1 MTENILEFRNVSK
14 QFAGIHAL
22 NKVSFSVKRGEIHAL
37 VGENGAGKSTLMKI
51 VSGFYPQGDYEG
63 SVLIDEQEIQFKKI
77 TDAEKAGVA
86 IIYQEFALVPKLSI
100 IDNIFLGHEIRT
112 STGSIDM
119 IAQDKKARELLDMI
133 GLNVNPFIVIQELG
147 VGQQQ
152 LVEIAKAIN
161 RNARIIIFD
170 EPTAALNEKESKQLL
185 DLIRV
190 FKSRQITCLYV
201 SHKLEEVLDV
211 SDRLTIL
218 RDGSTVIT
226 DQVKGNQEINES
238 RVISYMVGRTIENRF
253 PWIEK
258 KPGEIIFEI
267 KNWTVPHP
275 VFNHKNALN
284 NINLAVHKGEIVG
297 LGGLMGAGR
306 TELALSI
313 LGLYE
318 KPISGELFIDG
329 RKEQINSPI
338 EAISKRL
345 CYLTEDR
352 KRKGLILYNS
362 IKKNITLASLR
373 QFSRYSRIETMK
385 EETAVQ
391 NIINDLM
398 IKASSQEQLAVNLS
412 GGNQQKVVLAKWLM
426 VKPKILIL
434 DEPTRGIDVGAKFEI
449 YELMNRLTTEE
460 GMGILM
466 ITSELPELLGICD
479 RIVIMHEG
487 TLTGNLDRRDV
498 TPELFMK
505 YATGGS

>member
-1 MTENILEFRNVSK
+1 MTSTILEFKNVSK
-14 QFAGIHAL
+14 HFAGIRAL
-22 NKVSFSVKRGEIHAL
+22 NDVSFSVRQGEIHAI

-51 VSGFYPQGDYEG
+51 VSGFYPQGDYDG
-63 SVLIDEQEIQFKKI
+63 SVLLNGQEIQFKRI
-77 TDAEKAGVA
+77 NDSEDAGVA
-86 IIYQEFALVPKLSI
+86 IIYQEFALVPKLSV

-119 IAQDKKARELLDMI
+119 IAQDKKTRELLNQI
-133 GLNVNPFIVIQELG
+133 GLEINPFMAIEELG

-170 EPTAALNEKESKQLL
+170 EPTAALNDKESKQLL
-185 DLIRV
+185 DLIRE
-190 FKSRQITCLYV
+190 FKSRNITCLYV

-211 SDRLTIL
+211 SDRLTVL
-218 RDGSTVIT
+218 RDGCTVT
-226 DQVKGNQEINES
+226 TEQVKDNQEMNEGQI
-238 RVISYMVGRTIENRF
+238 ISYMVGRTIENRF

-258 KPGEIIFEI
+258 KRGDVVFEI

-275 VFNHKNALN
+275 VLNHKNALDN
-284 NINLAVHKGEIVG
+284 VNLAVHKGEIVG

-306 TELALSI
+306 TELALSL

-318 KPISGELFIDG
+318 KPISGEIFIDG
-329 RKEQINSPI
+329 KKERINSPSD
-338 EAISKRL
+338 ANSKGL

-352 KRKGLILYNS
+352 KGKGLILYNS
-362 IKKNITLASLR
+362 VKKNITLASLR
-373 QFSRYSRIETMK
+373 QFSNHTRIETMK

-391 NIINDLM
+391 NIINDLR
-398 IKASSQEQLAVNLS
+398 IKTSSQEQLVVNLS
-412 GGNQQKVVLAKWLM
+412 GGNQQKVVLAKCLM

-449 YELMNRLTTEE
+449 YELINRLTTKE

-466 ITSELPELLGICD
+466 ITSELPELLGVCD

-487 TLTGNLDRRDV
+487 TLTGNLVRKDV

-505 YATGGS
+505 YATGGK

>member
-1 MTENILEFRNVSK
+1 MSEVILEFRNVSK
-14 QFAGIHAL
+14 QFAGVHAL
-22 NKVSFSVKRGEIHAL
+22 NGVSFPVCRGEIHAL

-51 VSGFYPQGDYEG
+51 VSGFYPHGDYSG
-63 SVLIDEQEIQFKKI
+63 SVLINNREIQFRKI
-77 TDAEKAGVA
+77 TDAEEAGVA

-112 STGSIDM
+112 FTGSIDM
-119 IAQDKKARELLDMI
+119 MAQSKKTRELLEMI
-133 GLNVNPFIVIQELG
+133 GLQVNPYQAVQELG

-161 RNARIIIFD
+161 RSARIIIFD
-170 EPTAALNEKESKQLL
+170 EPTAALNDRESKQLL

-190 FKSRQITCLYV
+190 FKSRGITCVYV

-211 SDRLTIL
+211 SDRLTVL
-218 RDGSTVIT
+218 RDGGTVIT
-226 DQVKGNQEINES
+226 EQVQGNSEMNEG
-238 RVISYMVGRTIENRF
+238 RIISHMVGRTIENRF
-253 PWIEK
+253 PWIQK
-258 KPGEIIFEI
+258 QPGDVVFEI

-275 VFNHKNALN
+275 VLGHKNALD
-284 NINLAVHKGEIVG
+284 NINLSVRKGEVVG

-318 KPISGELFIDG
+318 KPLSGEIVIDG
-329 RKEQINSPI
+329 KKEKINSPSD
-338 EAISKRL
+338 AITRGL

-352 KRKGLILYNS
+352 KGKGLVLFNS

-373 QFSRYSRIETMK
+373 KFSRYSRIEPLK
-385 EETAVQ
+385 EENAVQ
-391 NIINDLM
+391 NMINDLS
-398 IKASSQEQLAVNLS
+398 IKASSQEQLAANLS

-426 VKPKILIL
+426 VNPKILIL

-449 YELMNRLTTEE
+449 YELMNRLTTKQ

-466 ITSELPELLGICD
+466 ISSELPELLGVCD
-479 RIVIMHEG
+479 RILVMHEG
-487 TLTGNLDRRDV
+487 VLTGALDRTEA

-505 YATGGS
+505 YATGGR